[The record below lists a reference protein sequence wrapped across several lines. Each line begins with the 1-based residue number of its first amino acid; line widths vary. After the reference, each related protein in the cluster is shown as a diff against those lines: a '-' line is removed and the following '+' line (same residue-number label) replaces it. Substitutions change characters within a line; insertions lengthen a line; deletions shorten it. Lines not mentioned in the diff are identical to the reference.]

1 MPSLDEEIE
10 ELEREI
16 KKTQYN
22 KATEHHIGRLK
33 AKIAKLERIREERRS
48 KGGGTGFF
56 IKKSIY
62 PTVGL
67 IGPPSVGKS
76 SILNAITNAESKVGD
91 FDFTTLS
98 IVPGVME
105 FNGLRYRILDL
116 PGVIEG
122 AHQGRGRGREVISV
136 LRNVDL
142 IVIILDPYKSDPDY
156 ILSELR
162 KSGIRLNENPPKI
175 SIVRKNRGGLSIMAV
190 GKAKM
195 DRELIESVCR
205 EFGIINA
212 DVIIRESVTLESFI
226 DGILGN
232 RSYIPGFFVM
242 NKADVPEFEESYR
255 KLMSKGFE
263 AIPVSVTTSLN
274 IDLLKERISKAVRMI
289 RIYLKPVSGQGDDE
303 PLVVREGSSI
313 EDVCLSLHSDFVE
326 KFKFAT
332 VVGPSVRYPNQRVGL
347 EHIVEEGDRISIY
360 IKKG

>member
-10 ELEREI
+10 EIEREI
-16 KKTQYN
+16 RKTQYN

-33 AKIAKLERIREERRS
+33 AKIAKLERMKEER

-56 IKKSIY
+56 IRKSIY

-76 SILNAITNAESKVGD
+76 SILNAITNAESRVGD

-98 IVPGVME
+98 IVPGVMDY
-105 FNGLRYRILDL
+105 NGLRYRILDL

-136 LRNVDL
+136 LRSVDL
-142 IVIILDPYKSDPDY
+142 ITIVLDPYKPDPQY

-162 KSGIRLNENPPKI
+162 RAGIRMNEIKPKM
-175 SIVRKNRGGLSIMAV
+175 SIVRKDRGGLNIMAV
-190 GKAKM
+190 GRVNADIK
-195 DRELIESVCR
+195 LLESVCR

-212 DVIIRESVTLESFI
+212 DIVIRESMDVERFI
-226 DGILGN
+226 DGLVGN
-232 RSYIPGFFVM
+232 RVYVPGIFVM
-242 NKADVPEFEESYR
+242 NKADLPEFREAFES
-255 KLMSKGFE
+255 LISKGFE
-263 AIPVSVTTSLN
+263 AIPISVSKSLN
-274 IDLLKERISKAVRMI
+274 IDLLKERISRAVRMI
-289 RIYLKPVSGQGDDE
+289 KIFLKPTSGEGDDE
-303 PLVVREGSSI
+303 PLVVREGSTV

-332 VVGPSVRYPNQRVGL
+332 IVGPSVKYRNQRVGL
-347 EHIVEEGDRISIY
+347 EHVVGDGDVISIY